1 MAKNNCKQCEE
12 NSKWRILGTDCS
24 QAIFDTLESCEN
36 YKEGYGQSTEE
47 DEMSN
52 FDLLFKKGGTNSIDI
67 PDYGDDDYIIEGEGN
82 EDSDVEDEVYY
93 IKYDK
98 NGNWIDGDV
107 VGQGNTSTEDDDDE
121 INEDDKCRGIDC
133 GENGECVNG
142 NCQCDEGYDNSIPGD
157 WTSPCV
163 KKPPTPIDPDN
174 STITSFE
181 LPGDYDLPGNSNEV
195 KANQAK
201 SIWALTMSFN
211 PRQNKNSDQIIFNED
226 LPLWECGQVQPGG
239 MDEDQKRKAAFNK
252 AKVNPILHE
261 IFCGGDS
268 NSGYLAT
275 TIDYGGGP
283 WSSKTT
289 KYNHA
294 GGDGSACFPKKGIHI
309 RSGRYGHCVVHNNYG
324 SGTKAN
330 GTAGYWLFCAFGI
343 VYVVD
348 LFVMKYWDQISKG
361 DMPGG
366 QGRWRGSTG
375 AASMVRKN
383 AKNNT
388 DVIIGQYPSKTT
400 SPNANIYMYDYV
412 GGKAGHCMPFE
423 CKKDG
428 KWEGMGA
435 GPMKNS
441 ANNIAILEKMSK
453 WKGALFCH
461 GGHIGIVTA
470 IIGKSHPPTA
480 TFWTLEY
487 NVNACVMMKRQSFCP
502 ALHTGNSKAR
512 WLRFVDTTD
521 LLGGSWAPKGLGNRK
536 WLEDFFDL
544 DAARVAKMHTEPNYD
559 VIKDFEKYCTHG
571 SNWDTL
577 DPYAKI
583 YNKDFKLK

>member
-36 YKEGYGQSTEE
+36 YKEGYGQSTEK
-47 DEMSN
+47 DELSV
-52 FDLLFKKGGTNSIDI
+52 FDLLSGLGQQVDI
-67 PDYGDDDYIIEGEGN
+67 PDYGDDDHILEGEGG
-82 EDSDVEDEVYY
+82 ESGVVEDEEEIIYY
-93 IKYDK
+93 DNEGNEIEKVNPK
-98 NGNWIDGDV
+98 NQNNV
-107 VGQGNTSTEDDDDE
+107 NSEDDDDD
-121 INEDDKCRGIDC
+121 INEPDKCTGIDC

-142 NCQCDEGYDNSIPGD
+142 DCVCDEGYDNSIPGD

-211 PRQNKNSDQIIFNED
+211 PRQNENSDQIIFNED

-239 MDEDQKRKAAFNK
+239 MDENQKQTANSNS

-268 NSGYLAT
+268 NSGYTAT
-275 TIDYGGGP
+275 TIDQGDGP
-283 WSSKTT
+283 WSNKTT
-289 KYNHA
+289 GYGKGN
-294 GGDGSACFPKKGIHI
+294 GSACFPPKGSHI
-309 RSGRYGHCVVHNNYG
+309 RTGRYGHCVVHDNYG
-324 SGTKAN
+324 EHSMSFKIA
-330 GTAGYWLFCAFGI
+330 WVFCSFGI

-366 QGRWRGSTG
+366 QGEWKGSNN
-375 AASMVRKN
+375 AAIMLYKN
-383 AKNNT
+383 CRSGNENI
-388 DVIIGQYPSKTT
+388 IIGQFPSEEDEPKTYVK
-400 SPNANIYMYDYV
+400 NRKYAAGGAN
-412 GGKAGHCMPFE
+412 HCLPIHI
-423 CKKDG
+423 KK
-428 KWEGMGA
+428 KWDVTKGLGA
-435 GPMKNS
+435 GPMLDTATNV
-441 ANNIAILEKMSK
+441 ALLERISK
-453 WKGALFCH
+453 WKGALFAH
-461 GGHIGIVTA
+461 AGHIGIVTA

-480 TFWTLEY
+480 TFWTVEY
-487 NVNACVMMKRQSFCP
+487 NVGACLLMKRQSFAP
-502 ALHTGNSKAR
+502 VLHSKNKASK
-512 WLRFVDTTD
+512 WLRFVNTTG
-521 LLGGSWAPKGLGNRK
+521 LLGGSWAPKGLGNTK